1 MNQSAQLAGFVA
13 AHAMLQVAKG
23 ATLGPLIIF
32 EKGDGTTHI
41 IRIHEADGQKAVSQG
56 EEILVANADGAER
69 GVMAFDAYLN
79 LPQGRTDAI
88 FLQARQ
94 YAPDSRP
101 LLMAAPYRRPSKPG
115 GFAVYRPKIFAF
127 EDKPLPEADL
137 VAAFFQGVDRHETG
151 GAFWRAHTDDSY

>member
-1 MNQSAQLAGFVA
+1 MNQTAQLAGFLA
-13 AHAMLQVAKG
+13 AHAMIQVAKG

-41 IRIHEADGQKAVSQG
+41 IRIHEVSGQEAVSQG
-56 EEILVANADGAER
+56 EEILNANADEAER
-69 GVMAFDAYLN
+69 GVMGFDAYLN

-94 YAPDSRP
+94 YVPEIRQI
-101 LLMAAPYRRPSKPG
+101 LLAAPYRRPGKPG
-115 GFAVYRPKIFAF
+115 GFAVHRPKIFAF
-127 EDKPLPEADL
+127 EDEPLPETEL

-151 GAFWRAHTDDSY
+151 GAFWREHTDASF